1 MQYKIGQ
8 RVLVH
13 LDETFLNIIAGDD
26 WIKYTTIPKRYVGT
40 IVSTNRSNTHLTDYD
55 WDDVYSLVVAL
66 PSELFAPECPR
77 ECHRVSFTEHG
88 SFLGDLGL
96 AVQGVVYPTIHPY
109 SVLKPVRT

>member
-13 LDETFLNIIAGDD
+13 LDETFLNTTGGD
-26 WIKYTTIPKRYVGT
+26 WIKDTTIPKRYVGT

-55 WDDVYSLVVAL
+55 WDDEYSLVVAL
-66 PSELFAPECPR
+66 SSELFVPECPR
-77 ECHRVSFTEHG
+77 EYHRVSFTEHG
-88 SFLGDLGL
+88 SFLEDPGLGL
-96 AVQGVVYPTIHPY
+96 QGVVYPTIHPY